1 MQLRIFAEG
10 LDWLSQ
16 MVNLT
21 KVFGDDEL
29 FDRKKKVEQV
39 LFHGAKWLSEDW
51 GIGIEDGVGV
61 GVAGFARFMSLFFE
75 EGLLYITLFKGGLK
89 MMVIHLFLSYLNI
102 DGLISF
108 PAYGKYK
115 HTLHIPNMHSESPDM
130 IFFDEQFEL
139 EM

>member
-1 MQLRIFAEG
+1 MLVLQGLRGSCPF
-10 LDWLSQ
+10 
-16 MVNLT
+16 
-21 KVFGDDEL
+21 
-29 FDRKKKVEQV
+29 
-39 LFHGAKWLSEDW
+39 
-51 GIGIEDGVGV
+51 
-61 GVAGFARFMSLFFE
+61 FFE

-108 PAYGKYK
+108 PACGKYK

-139 EM
+139 KM